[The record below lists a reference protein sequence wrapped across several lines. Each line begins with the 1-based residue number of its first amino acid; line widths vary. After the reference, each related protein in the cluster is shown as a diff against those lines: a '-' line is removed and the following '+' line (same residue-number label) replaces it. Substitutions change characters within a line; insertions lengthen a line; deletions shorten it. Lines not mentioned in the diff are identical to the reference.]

1 LSLFAQLWAEVFSD
15 LAAAA
20 ASQFSLP
27 LIRRRPRTNPED
39 PMRNVLIVA
48 ALIAMMVGPTVP
60 IAAAPAAKNA
70 RAIALADC
78 EGQARA
84 KRFGNRTI
92 QRRNFLKD
100 CMIDR
105 GFYGDIN

>member
-1 LSLFAQLWAEVFSD
+1 
-15 LAAAA
+15 
-20 ASQFSLP
+20 
-27 LIRRRPRTNPED
+27 
-39 PMRNVLIVA
+39 MRNVLIVA
-48 ALIAMMVGPTVP
+48 ALVAMMVGPTGP
-60 IAAAPAAKNA
+60 IAAAPTNAYAAAKNA

-105 GFYGDIN
+105 RFYGDIN